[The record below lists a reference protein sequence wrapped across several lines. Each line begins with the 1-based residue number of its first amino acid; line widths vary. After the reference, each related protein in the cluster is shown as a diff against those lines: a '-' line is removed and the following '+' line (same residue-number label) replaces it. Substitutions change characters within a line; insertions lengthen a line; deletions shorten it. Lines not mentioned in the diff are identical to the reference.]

1 MRFSHAIHRAQGG
14 LCPPKPLASVFHR
27 LPHRVRASRRPLSG
41 ARAYW
46 WLSSCLVRAQR
57 LAATYT
63 ASMNEMTAAR
73 ANTAAATLSG
83 SFVDQMP
90 PMPASS
96 LALGRRL
103 REGADRLSAALR
115 SGASVCARRRMLR
128 ALQTGLRSAEWSQ
141 GPQRGCTQ
149 RAALPRLHA
158 RCSLPRLGTATK
170 GLVLGLSAHR
180 RVSTARPRLQV
191 PGYALCVAKAVTRWS
206 RCTSAPSAY
215 PGPMAAH

>member
-1 MRFSHAIHRAQGG
+1 MSRRPEVAFSPAILRRRALLACHTSRPRWALPAQAARQRIPPPDTHRA
-14 LCPPKPLASVFHR
+14 
-27 LPHRVRASRRPLSG
+27 RASRRPLSG

-73 ANTAAATLSG
+73 ANTATATLSG
-83 SFVDQMP
+83 SFVALGDQMP

-128 ALQTGLRSAEWSQ
+128 ALQTGPRSAEWSQ

-158 RCSLPRLGTATK
+158 RCSLPRLGT
-170 GLVLGLSAHR
+170 
-180 RVSTARPRLQV
+180 
-191 PGYALCVAKAVTRWS
+191 
-206 RCTSAPSAY
+206 
-215 PGPMAAH
+215 